1 MGFHATIG
9 NRQTA
14 APRVKASDRRVM
26 SNPMQT
32 GTRTYV
38 PGDQA
43 SYDLGF
49 ASPDS
54 AVYSETREAF
64 GAEFA
69 SKFAKPVVVRGD
81 WRKAAKDV
89 WTIQTSEGMLRVG
102 KMNGQCVVI
111 LNRDYLGQYDW
122 KRMATAEGKDMLIV
136 QIIAGTLTR

>member
-9 NRQTA
+9 NRQTP
-14 APRVKASDRRVM
+14 APRVKATDRRYSSQPLQV
-26 SNPMQT
+26 
-32 GTRTYV
+32 GTRTYT

-49 ASPDS
+49 ASPAS

-64 GAEFA
+64 GAQFA
-69 SKFAKPVVVRGD
+69 STFAKPVVVRGD
-81 WRKAAKDV
+81 WRKVSKDL

-102 KMNGQCVVI
+102 KMNGQTVVI
-111 LNRDYLGQYDW
+111 LNREYLGQYDW
-122 KRMATAEGKDMLIV
+122 KRMSTAEGKDMLIV

>member
-14 APRVKASDRRVM
+14 APRVKATDRHWT
-26 SNPMQT
+26 SQPMQV
-32 GTRTYV
+32 GTRTHV

-49 ASPDS
+49 ASPNS
-54 AVYSETREAF
+54 AVYDETREAF
-64 GAEFA
+64 GAQFTSTFA
-69 SKFAKPVVVRGD
+69 RPVVVRGN
-81 WRKAAKDV
+81 WRKVSKDL
-89 WTIQTSEGMLRVG
+89 WTLQTSEGMLRVG
-102 KMNGQCVVI
+102 KMNGQTVVI